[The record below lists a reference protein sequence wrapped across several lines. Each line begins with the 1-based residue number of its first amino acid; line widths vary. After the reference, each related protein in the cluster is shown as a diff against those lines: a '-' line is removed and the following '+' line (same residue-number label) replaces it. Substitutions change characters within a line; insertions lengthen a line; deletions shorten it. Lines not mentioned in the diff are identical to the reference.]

1 MKAQEW
7 DAPKSHIDRGKTSI
21 MVTHG
26 KAYVWMDRKATR
38 EGPEQN
44 FLLTIPGVMLTC
56 YGGSDNPVFSLHLK
70 RKLVGDIITVLED
83 AENEAEGELCWTQ
96 EQEYEAYRM
105 AQEAAESRMGE
116 E

>member
-1 MKAQEW
+1 MEW
-7 DAPKSHIDRGKTSI
+7 EAPRSHIERGESSI

-26 KAYVWMDRKATR
+26 EAHVWMDREATR
-38 EGPEQN
+38 KGPEQH

-56 YGGSDNPVFSLHLK
+56 YAEHDNPTCCLHLN
-70 RKLVGDIITVLED
+70 RELVGDIITVLED